1 MNTTI
6 QIRKKGKSLIK
17 IPSRFVVFDIET
29 TGLNPATDEIIE
41 ISAIKV
47 RDNVI
52 EDTFSYL
59 IKPNNEI
66 PYFITELTKITN
78 EMVENALSIEEVLP
92 RFIDFIED
100 EILVG
105 HNVNFDINFIYD
117 NLGELNIPPI
127 TNDFVDTLRI
137 SRRLIP
143 ELKHHKLSD
152 LANYFNIDTNG
163 SHRSLK
169 DVEITFEVLNNL
181 NKMIIEKY
189 QNIDNFKDA
198 CKPKSHSGIRAS
210 DITTNNTEFDEE
222 NMLYDKY
229 VVITGTLGKMLR
241 KEAMQVIADLGGH
254 CQDGVNKDT
263 NYLILGNN
271 DYNPIL
277 RGKKSSKLLKAENLK
292 LKGQDIEIISENVF
306 YDIIP
311 ESIWKK

>member
-47 RDNVI
+47 IDNVI

-117 NLGELNIPPI
+117 NLIKLGKEPLK
-127 TNDFVDTLRI
+127 NDFVDTLRL
-137 SRRLIP
+137 SRKLLP
-143 ELKHHKLSD
+143 NLNHHRLSD
-152 LANYFNIDTNG
+152 ITNYYKINNKG
-163 SHRSLK
+163 SHRAMRDTEMTL
-169 DVEITFEVLNNL
+169 EVLQML
-181 NKMIIEKY
+181 VKEKNK
-189 QNIDNFKDA
+189 
-198 CKPKSHSGIRAS
+198 
-210 DITTNNTEFDEE
+210 
-222 NMLYDKY
+222 L
-229 VVITGTLGKMLR
+229 
-241 KEAMQVIADLGGH
+241 
-254 CQDGVNKDT
+254 
-263 NYLILGNN
+263 
-271 DYNPIL
+271 
-277 RGKKSSKLLKAENLK
+277 
-292 LKGQDIEIISENVF
+292 
-306 YDIIP
+306 
-311 ESIWKK
+311 

>member
-47 RDNVI
+47 IDNVI
-52 EDTFSYL
+52 EDTFSCL

-117 NLGELNIPPI
+117 NLIKFGKEPLK
-127 TNDFVDTLRI
+127 NDFVDTLRL
-137 SRRLIP
+137 SRKLLP
-143 ELKHHKLSD
+143 NLNHHRLSD
-152 LANYFNIDTNG
+152 LTNYYKINNKG
-163 SHRSLK
+163 SHRAMRDTEMTL
-169 DVEITFEVLNNL
+169 EVLQML
-181 NKMIIEKY
+181 VKEKNK
-189 QNIDNFKDA
+189 
-198 CKPKSHSGIRAS
+198 
-210 DITTNNTEFDEE
+210 
-222 NMLYDKY
+222 L
-229 VVITGTLGKMLR
+229 
-241 KEAMQVIADLGGH
+241 
-254 CQDGVNKDT
+254 
-263 NYLILGNN
+263 
-271 DYNPIL
+271 
-277 RGKKSSKLLKAENLK
+277 
-292 LKGQDIEIISENVF
+292 
-306 YDIIP
+306 
-311 ESIWKK
+311 